1 MPSTDSIPP
10 STLDDVCALAHTIS
24 PNHRVVCGEGSP
36 TARLVIV
43 GEAPG
48 RDEALQ
54 GRPFVG
60 AAGRL
65 LTEMLAEAGLK
76 RDEVWITNT
85 VKHRPIVRSA
95 GGERN
100 RPPTAAEI
108 QAYLPILVRELQII
122 HSRLVLCLGN
132 VPASTLIRKDFKMTR
147 DHGLFF
153 PGPSGSRAMG
163 TYHPAYLLR
172 LQGQAREEVL
182 DEVRADL
189 RAVVAALA
197 DP

>member
-1 MPSTDSIPP
+1 MEE
-10 STLDDVCALAHTIS
+10 VCALARAVS
-24 PNHRVVCGEGSP
+24 PDHSAVCGEGAP

-60 AAGRL
+60 AAGRML
-65 LTEMLAEAGLK
+65 NQLLAEAGLR
-76 RDEVWITNT
+76 RDDVWITNT
-85 VKHRPIVRSA
+85 VKHRPTVRSA

-100 RPPTAAEI
+100 RPPSAAEI
-108 QAYLPILVRELQII
+108 KSYLPILQQELEII
-122 HSRLVLCLGN
+122 HPRLVLCLGN
-132 VPASTLIRKDFKMTR
+132 VPASVLIRKDFKMTR
-147 DHGLFF
+147 DHGHFF
-153 PGPSGSRAMG
+153 PGPFDSRAMG

-182 DEVRADL
+182 DEVRTDL
-189 RAVVAALA
+189 RAVAAALA
-197 DP
+197 EP